1 MTYEEAK
8 ATIMLEYCEADCCGV
23 CENCELGK
31 AVEALAKQIPMAV
44 ATHTIFND
52 YLQAWERIRVCPVCG
67 VDTPVPRAL
76 EIWEWWCPDCG
87 QRLNW
92 RDEGGREID
101 WSSKPKGNDC
111 DFMFIDEVI
120 AYDTQKND

>member
-1 MTYEEAK
+1 MTYEK
-8 ATIMLEYCEADCCGV
+8 AIRKLENILEEIAEVYYITNVNEEPLIMAI
-23 CENCELGK
+23 
-31 AVEALAKQIPMAV
+31 EALEKQIPMAV

-76 EIWEWWCPDCG
+76 ETWEEWCPDCG

-92 RDEGGREID
+92 RD
-101 WSSKPKGNDC
+101 K
-111 DFMFIDEVI
+111 DE
-120 AYDTQKND
+120 

>member
-8 ATIMLEYCEADCCGV
+8 ATILLEYCGADS
-23 CENCELGK
+23 CEDCDNCALGK
-31 AVEALAKQIPMAV
+31 AVEALAKQIPMPV

-52 YLQAWERIRVCPVCG
+52 YLQAKVRIRVCPVCG

-76 EIWEWWCPDCG
+76 ETWEEWCPDCG

-92 RDEGGREID
+92 RD
-101 WSSKPKGNDC
+101 K
-111 DFMFIDEVI
+111 DE
-120 AYDTQKND
+120 

>member
-1 MTYEEAK
+1 MTYEEAIETIKIAIAEVEWNYPMEYSAAFEK
-8 ATIMLEYCEADCCGV
+8 AI
-23 CENCELGK
+23 
-31 AVEALAKQIPMAV
+31 EALEKQIPMPV

-67 VDTPVPRAL
+67 IDTPVPRAL

-92 RDEGGREID
+92 
-101 WSSKPKGNDC
+101 SKPKGDSY
-111 DFMFIDEVI
+111 DFAIIDEVI
-120 AYDTQKND
+120 AYDTQKED

>member
-1 MTYEEAK
+1 MNIKKTMSIEEAIRLLDPK
-8 ATIMLEYCEADCCGV
+8 TTRETLAEIEYYGGFSGDVACVAAIEDACMLAI
-23 CENCELGK
+23 
-31 AVEALAKQIPMAV
+31 EALEKQIPMAV

-92 RDEGGREID
+92 SDDDE
-101 WSSKPKGNDC
+101 
-111 DFMFIDEVI
+111 
-120 AYDTQKND
+120 